1 MRRYVGERIKKLRQA
16 QEMSLDDVSR
26 LTGIRA
32 DLLAA
37 YEKGEA
43 VPAIGPL
50 IQLSRV
56 FGSKV
61 EGLLHGGAVAPE
73 LLTICRASES
83 FGGTREDTE
92 QSYAYSSLTRPGTAG
107 HLMEPFLITFDP
119 RVPQGAAI
127 THDGQEF
134 VYIVDGTVELFYD
147 GQSFR
152 LERGDSAY
160 LSSSRPHTF
169 HGVGE
174 KPAQMLAVVSS
185 P

>member
-1 MRRYVGERIKKLRQA
+1 MRRYVGERIRKLREV
-16 QEMSLDDVSR
+16 QELTLEEVSR
-26 LTGIRA
+26 LTGIPTE
-32 DLLAA
+32 LLSA
-37 YEKGEA
+37 YESGAA

-92 QSYAYSSLTRPGTAG
+92 QSYSYSSLTRPGTAG

-119 RVPQGAAI
+119 KVAQGAPI

-134 VYIVDGTVELFYD
+134 VYIVEGTVELFYD
-147 GQSFR
+147 GRSYR
-152 LERGDSAY
+152 LEKGDSAY
-160 LSSSRPHTF
+160 LSSQRPHTF